1 MKNINILFIIFL
13 VIFLIFIFYIVNK
26 NNSLLNKF
34 EYFCDKNKKECVLY
48 SDGVNSC
55 CDGLYCI
62 RKKGNFHNRVCSDKP
77 EEDLNNDFITNIT
90 KFGDK
95 VFKSIVIEDCDK
107 DSEGNVK
114 RDEKRDVCKDGLF
127 KIHVKCSK
135 NNDKKNVKFPETTL
149 FSLIND
155 YKCTNKM

>member
-13 VIFLIFIFYIVNK
+13 VIFLIVIFYLVNK
-26 NNSLLNKF
+26 NNGLLNKF
-34 EYFCDKNKKECVLY
+34 EYFCDKNKKECILY
-48 SDGVNSC
+48 SNGVNTC
-55 CDGLYCI
+55 CDGLYCV

-77 EEDLNNDFITNIT
+77 EEDLDNDFITNIT

-95 VFKSIVIEDCDK
+95 VFKSIVIEDCDREVEGGKK
-107 DSEGNVK
+107 DI
-114 RDEKRDVCKDGLF
+114 CKDGLF

-135 NNDKKNVKFPETTL
+135 DKEKEKKDVKFPETTL

-155 YKCTNKM
+155 KKCNNKK